1 MFSPSMPSSS
11 ESVFPESATGFPV
24 WCMPNPDVDRSAP
37 PRPAKKK
44 SGKKRATKKPG
55 KKR

>member
-1 MFSPSMPSSS
+1 
-11 ESVFPESATGFPV
+11 
-24 WCMPNPDVDRSAP
+24 MPNPDVDRSAP

-44 SGKKRATKKPG
+44 SGKKRVTKKPG